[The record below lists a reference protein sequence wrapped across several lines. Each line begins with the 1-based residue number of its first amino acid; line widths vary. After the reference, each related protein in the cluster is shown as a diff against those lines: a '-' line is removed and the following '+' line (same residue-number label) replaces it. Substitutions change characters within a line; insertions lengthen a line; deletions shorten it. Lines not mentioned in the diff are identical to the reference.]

1 VGRETPGRAAPGDQ
15 RPDHGRHDLERPFAE
30 RALAAASSVEVRAV
44 YDAWAPTYDADHADD
59 PVPDL
64 VADLVARLVPPRTDV
79 LDAPCGTGR
88 VGVALARHGFTSIDG
103 LDLAPRMVAVARRRR
118 VYHDLGPADLSR
130 RLPGAAAKFG
140 VVTCV
145 GGLAPG
151 HLPPT
156 ALAEFAR
163 VVRPGGYIVIAVP
176 DEHREALRL
185 DRCLADLAAHGTAH
199 PVAGGSPVLHRT
211 SAGTLRIE
219 VLEVPATTAAHGGG

>member
-1 VGRETPGRAAPGDQ
+1 MGSETPGRAAPDDQ
-15 RPDHGRHDLERPFAE
+15 RPDDEHRSFAE
-30 RALAAASSVEVRAV
+30 RALAATSSAEVRAV
-44 YDAWAPTYDADHADD
+44 YDAWAPTYDADHTED
-59 PVPDL
+59 PGPDL
-64 VADLVARLVPPRTDV
+64 VADLVAGLVPPHTDV

-88 VGVALARHGFTSIDG
+88 VGAALARHGFTSIDG
-103 LDLAPRMVAVARRRR
+103 LDLSPRMVAVARRLR

-163 VVRPGGYIVIAVP
+163 VVRPGGHIVVGVL

-185 DRCLADLAAHGTAH
+185 DRCLADLADHGTAH
-199 PVAGGSPVLHRT
+199 PVEGVSPTGHRT
-211 SAGTLRIE
+211 PAGTLRIE
-219 VLEVPATTAAHGGG
+219 VLEVLATTAAHGGG

>member
-1 VGRETPGRAAPGDQ
+1 MGSETPEDAAPGD
-15 RPDHGRHDLERPFAE
+15 ERPFPE
-30 RALAAASSVEVRAV
+30 RARTATSSDEVRAV

-64 VADLVARLVPPRTDV
+64 VADRVADLVPPSTDV

-88 VGVALARHGFTSIDG
+88 VGAALARHGFTSIDG
-103 LDLAPRMVAVARRRR
+103 LDLSPRMVALARRRR
-118 VYHDLGPADLSR
+118 VHHDLGPADLSR
-130 RLPGAAAKFG
+130 RLPGAADKFG

-145 GGLAPG
+145 GGLVPG
-151 HLPPT
+151 HLPAS

-163 VVRPGGYIVIAVP
+163 VVRPGGLIVCGVL

-199 PVAGGSPVLHRT
+199 AVAGGSQVLHRT
-211 SAGTLRIE
+211 PAGTMRLE
-219 VLEVPATTAAHGGG
+219 VLEVLATTAAHGGGPGALGSVGA